1 MSFKEGPELLTEDRV
16 YGRSRQYFG
25 VFEFPVTDALGSLT
39 SKKYG
44 KPKIEKEKGA
54 ACTMKVGNTY
64 VNVPRWENK
73 CLITRWTYY
82 ISSGKIAKQS
92 REYRSK

>member
-1 MSFKEGPELLTEDRV
+1 MTN
-16 YGRSRQYFG
+16 
-25 VFEFPVTDALGSLT
+25 ALRGLT
-39 SKKYG
+39 SKKIG
-44 KPKIEKEKGA
+44 KLQIEKVMGA
-54 ACTMKVGNTY
+54 ACTVKERNTY
-64 VNVPRWENK
+64 VNVPRWVNK

>member
-1 MSFKEGPELLTEDRV
+1 MTN
-16 YGRSRQYFG
+16 
-25 VFEFPVTDALGSLT
+25 ALRCLT
-39 SKKYG
+39 SKKIG
-44 KPKIEKEKGA
+44 KPQIEKGMGA
-54 ACTMKVGNTY
+54 ACTKERKITY